1 MEGLAN
7 NKLIVGDRVIIDL
20 TQDTIG
26 PQTVL
31 RGTTGHGKDGK
42 PFVGECDFDAN
53 TQDADAGAAEILI
66 GKSGYVRGK
75 KVDGTMPN
83 NESVAGTITTKEGQ
97 YSIPQ
102 GYHDGGGKVG
112 ISTTEKAKL
121 IPENIRKGVT
131 VLGVLGTMDS
141 TEGIKPQS
149 KDVTPSFSEQ
159 TVVPDEGF
167 NCLAQVTVAAI
178 PYKEAVNS
186 AGGITV
192 TIG

>member
-7 NKLIVGDRVIIDL
+7 NKLIVGDKVIFDL
-20 TQDTIG
+20 TGDTIS
-26 PQTVL
+26 PQTTL
-31 RGTTGHGKDGK
+31 RGATGHLANGQ
-42 PFVGECDFDAN
+42 PFTGECDYDAN
-53 TQDADAGAAEILI
+53 TQDADAIGAEVLT
-66 GKSGYVRGK
+66 GKTVYVRGK
-75 KVDGTMPN
+75 KVPGTMPN
-83 NESVAGTITTKEGQ
+83 NESVNGTIATKDGQ

-112 ISTTEKAKL
+112 IAPTEKAKL
-121 IPENIRKGVT
+121 TPENIRKGVS
-131 VLGVLGTMDS
+131 VLGILGTMDS

-149 KDVTPSFSEQ
+149 KDVVPSFGEQ
-159 TVVPDEGF
+159 TVLPDEGY

-178 PYKEAVNS
+178 PYKETVNS